1 MPDRWEELPLP
12 ESPRLSLRVAVW
24 LLPHILGLAETALFE
39 NELVAFTQ
47 NGGWHRIDKLLPLVY
62 LTKNYLLRSHW
73 KHWIGDLRQHTDSL
87 KVSRLAFLGFSN
99 LATDRFL
106 ARSGSKA

>member
-1 MPDRWEELPLP
+1 MPDGWEELPLP

-47 NGGWHRIDKLLPLVY
+47 NGGWHKLDKLLPPAY
-62 LTKNYLLRSHW
+62 HAAYPGPNLRADW
-73 KHWIGDLRQHTDSL
+73 KQWIGDLRGFTDGF
-87 KVSRLAFLGFSN
+87 KVSDPALSVGEN
-99 LATDRFL
+99 
-106 ARSGSKA
+106 